1 MKKNRLLLWGG
12 VFIGIIAL
20 VALLAIFGNNTPSSN
35 TSGKNLSVSVSEND
49 HIKGNSNARLTLV
62 EYSDFQCPACGGVY
76 PWLKQLTETFPDD
89 LRIIYRHYPLRSI
102 HPNAQLASE
111 AAEAAHMQNAFWDMH
126 DVIFNTQTGWSNLPD
141 PTDFFVTLAESIGL
155 DTEQF
160 RDDLNSAAVKNIV
173 NDSYASA
180 SGMRLNG
187 TPSFFFNGTQIQNP
201 GSYDGFKTLIETELA
216 K

>member
-1 MKKNRLLLWGG
+1 MKKNSLLLWGG

-20 VALLAIFGNNTPSSN
+20 VALLAMFGNDTSSPN
-35 TSGKNLSVSVSEND
+35 TSGKSLSVSVSEND
-49 HIKGNSNARLTLV
+49 HIKGNNDARLTLV

-76 PWLKQLTETFPDD
+76 PWLKQLAETFPDD

-102 HPNAQLASE
+102 HPNAQLAAE
-111 AAEAAHMQNAFWDMH
+111 AAEAAHMQHAFWDMH

-141 PTDFFVTLAESIGL
+141 PTDFFVTLAESL
-155 DTEQF
+155 DLDIEQF
-160 RDDLNSAAVKNIV
+160 KSDMKSNDIQRIV

-201 GSYDGFKTLIETELA
+201 GSYDGFKTLIEAELA